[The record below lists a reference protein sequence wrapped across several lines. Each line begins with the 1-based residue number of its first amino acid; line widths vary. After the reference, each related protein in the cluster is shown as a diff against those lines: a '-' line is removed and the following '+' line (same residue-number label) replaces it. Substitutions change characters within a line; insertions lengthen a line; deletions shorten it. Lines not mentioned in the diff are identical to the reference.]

1 MPAGHPKK
9 ISRVALL
16 RSAVARKIGSV
27 ETAEDFLRTRA
38 EGATAD
44 DLSRFLDKAPDIAP
58 ESEDELS
65 GG

>member
-9 ISRVALL
+9 ISRVALP

-27 ETAEDFLRTRA
+27 GTAENFLCARA
-38 EGATAD
+38 EGAAAG
-44 DLSRFLDKAPDIAP
+44 DLSRYLDNAPDITP
-58 ESEDELS
+58 EPEDELS